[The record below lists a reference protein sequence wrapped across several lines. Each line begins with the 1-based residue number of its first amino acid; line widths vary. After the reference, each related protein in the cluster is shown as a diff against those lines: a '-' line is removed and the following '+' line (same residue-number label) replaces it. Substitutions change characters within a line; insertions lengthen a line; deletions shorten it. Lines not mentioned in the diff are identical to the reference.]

1 MGHDAGVLVPSMI
14 FRKNDMTNDKCLGHQ
29 PLPDYLDAYMK
40 QNLRACQLK
49 ELEILK
55 EIDRIC
61 RLHQIP
67 YWLDGGTLLGAVRH
81 GGFIPWDDDIDIAM
95 RLEDLS
101 RFKEAALRELR
112 PEFFLQTAET
122 DPECPVTG
130 VKVRDMNSLCV
141 EGREDMTARYQKGL
155 FVDIF
160 PFIDYPDMSARTV
173 KRVAKGIC
181 KSHAILHAP
190 HPYTLRA
197 VAEWVKFTTLNVWY
211 HIEWKILCATRKKG
225 TYLSNILTNN
235 GYGIMHR
242 IDSVYPI
249 GEIQFEGYTFCAPHN
264 PDAYLKDLYKNY
276 MQLPPEDKRKGH
288 AAFLCP
294 VLVSAEKE

>member
-1 MGHDAGVLVPSMI
+1 MQDH
-14 FRKNDMTNDKCLGHQ
+14 
-29 PLPDYLDAYMK
+29 
-40 QNLRACQLK
+40 LRACQLK
-49 ELEILK
+49 QTEILT

-61 RLHQIP
+61 RLYDIP

-95 RLEDLS
+95 RLEDLE
-101 RFKEAALRELR
+101 RFRQAASRELKS
-112 PEFFLQTAET
+112 ELFLQTSES
-122 DPECPVTG
+122 DPECPVPG
-130 VKVRDMNSLCV
+130 IKVRDLNSLCI
-141 EGREDMTARYQKGL
+141 ETREDMGRDYQKGL

-181 KSHAILHAP
+181 KSYAILHTP
-190 HPYTLRA
+190 HCYSWRA
-197 VAEWVKFTTLNVWY
+197 AAELVKFGLKYWW
-211 HIEWKILCATRKKG
+211 HRLEWTWLCATRKKD
-225 TYLSNILTNN
+225 TYISNVLINN

-242 IDSVYPI
+242 QDSIFPL
-249 GEIQFEGYTFCAPHN
+249 GEIQFEGRTFKAPNN

-276 MQLPPEDKRKGH
+276 MQLPPEEKRRGH

-294 VLVSAEKE
+294 ELVKPNTHEAGTC